1 MGDHCWSVNIGV
13 TMKNWVLISV
23 IISLGLAAAQEGD
36 VSKEFLNNWITKIH
50 ERYNPD
56 LVKGSKEQGKRLTQQ
71 ATTYA
76 PPVTTPYAPPVKPAP
91 AFKAAPYKPA
101 VKPYKAYPR
110 PTYKPVVFKTPS
122 YPKPAPKPAPYTPP
136 TYPKPSP
143 KPIAYAPVSYHKPT
157 YKPVVYKPT
166 KPVAYSP
173 PAYQKVTPPVVYHT
187 PVHTVAPYKPPAYK
201 PAPKSYPKPSYSK
214 PKVVF
219 EKPSH
224 YKPVYAPSNKHEVYA
239 QDYAYDGKA
248 TYKYEYA
255 VVDEYAG
262 LDFGA
267 NEGRD
272 GYVTQGEYRVLLPDC
287 RTQVVRYNTAD
298 AYSGNVAEV
307 TYEGT
312 PCYNDYKKHS

>member
-1 MGDHCWSVNIGV
+1 M
-13 TMKNWVLISV
+13 
-23 IISLGLAAAQEGD
+23 SLGIAAAQEGD

-56 LVKGSKEQGKRLTQQ
+56 LVKGSKEQGKRLTPK
-71 ATTYA
+71 ATT
-76 PPVTTPYAPPVKPAP
+76 YAPPVKPAP
-91 AFKAAPYKPA
+91 TFKSAPYKPA
-101 VKPYKAYPR
+101 IRPYKSYPR

-122 YPKPAPKPAPYTPP
+122 YAKPAPKPAPYTPP
-136 TYPKPSP
+136 AYSKPSP

-157 YKPVVYKPT
+157 YKPVVYESKKPI
-166 KPVAYSP
+166 SFSQ
-173 PAYQKVTPPVVYHT
+173 PAYQTAKPPVVYHT
-187 PVHTVAPYKPPAYK
+187 PDHTVAPYKEPAYK
-201 PAPKSYPKPSYSK
+201 PAPKSYPRPSYSK

-219 EKPSH
+219 EKPSL
-224 YKPVYAPSNKHEVYA
+224 YKPVYSPSNKPEVYA

-312 PCYNDYKKHS
+312 PCYNNYKEHS